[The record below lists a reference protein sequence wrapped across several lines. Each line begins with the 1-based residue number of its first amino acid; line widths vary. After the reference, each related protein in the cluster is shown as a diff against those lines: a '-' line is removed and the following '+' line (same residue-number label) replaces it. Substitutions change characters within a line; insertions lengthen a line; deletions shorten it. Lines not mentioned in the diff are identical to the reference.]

1 MAVRPRP
8 TLHYHPGANR
18 PAIGHFGSHGTV
30 VDPVAAQLF
39 RDVSGQHHG
48 VGIAV
53 HNINS
58 GKECMEVAYDDQGSR
73 HLMLTAGD
81 RIHLGV

>member
-8 TLHYHPGANR
+8 TLPYHPGANR

-53 HNINS
+53 PNI
-58 GKECMEVAYDDQGSR
+58 GKEGMMEVAYDDQGSR

>member
-8 TLHYHPGANR
+8 ALHYHPGANR

-39 RDVSGQHHG
+39 QDLAANTMAWELLS
-48 VGIAV
+48 
-53 HNINS
+53 INR